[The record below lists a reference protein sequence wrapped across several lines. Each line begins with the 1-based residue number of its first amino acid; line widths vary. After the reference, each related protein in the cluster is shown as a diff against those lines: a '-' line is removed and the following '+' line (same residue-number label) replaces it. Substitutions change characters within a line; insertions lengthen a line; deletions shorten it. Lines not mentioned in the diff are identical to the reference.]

1 MHIDPRKVFVLQAY
15 PGQNCL
21 ERMTHPKIRMRTPD
35 QGRRGNEIT
44 LLPASL
50 NFDFVAG
57 FEDIPDWA
65 WEPARQ
71 GDGKVVFDASLEGHP
86 HDTERTRQLHGVLQ
100 RAGVSTTQ
108 AVYIT
113 QDRGYAAAYR
123 RHCAEAGEG
132 PPMKVI
138 VYDYWIRQVLRRHE
152 RTGAATFEARR
163 QAYAAR
169 PRRRGRRFL
178 SLNNT
183 LRPTK
188 TLFLLRLIRD
198 GLWSQGAISV
208 GGVQA
213 LRAAKGLSDRE
224 MNRSLFGVRGF
235 QDLKRELRPLLP
247 QLEAMGQVRF
257 LAPEPDRA
265 PSTVGDEPL
274 AEYADTW
281 FSVVTE
287 TEMRDWPNRITEKP
301 LKPLLNFHPFVM
313 FGNAGAL
320 GLLRDYGFETYPGL
334 FEEAYD
340 EEPDPRRR
348 FERVYREVQR
358 LCAMDEAALDRLDRA
373 AEDAVIRNAH
383 HGLVHLPWRFRD
395 EIDPRLV
402 RDILAP

>member
-1 MHIDPRKVFVLQAY
+1 M
-15 PGQNCL
+15 
-21 ERMTHPKIRMRTPD
+21 PD
-35 QGRRGNEIT
+35 QGFRGHQIA

-57 FEDIPDWA
+57 FDDIPDWA
-65 WEPARQ
+65 WEPARR
-71 GDGKVVFDASLEGHP
+71 GDAKVVFDASLEGHP
-86 HDTERTRQLHGVLQ
+86 HDAERTRQLHEVLE
-100 RAGVSTTQ
+100 RARTPREQ

-113 QDRGYAAAYR
+113 QDRGYAEAYR
-123 RHCAEAGEG
+123 RHCAETADG

-138 VYDYWIRQVLRRHE
+138 VYDYWIRQVLRRYE
-152 RTGAATFEARR
+152 RAGEQTFEARR
-163 QAYAAR
+163 QAYVAR

-188 TLFLLRLIRD
+188 TLFLLRLLRD
-198 GLWSQGAISV
+198 GLWPQGAISV
-208 GGVQA
+208 GGVKA
-213 LRAAKGLSDRE
+213 LRAAKGLSDRAL
-224 MNRSLFGVRGF
+224 NRSLFGVRGF

-247 QLEAMGQVRF
+247 ELEAMGQVRF
-257 LAPEPDRA
+257 FAAEPDRA

-313 FGNAGAL
+313 LGNAGAL
-320 GLLRDYGFETYPGL
+320 GLLRDYGFESYPGL
-334 FEEAYD
+334 FDEAYD

-348 FERVYREVQR
+348 FEWVYREVQR
-358 LCAMDEAALDRLDRA
+358 LCALDEAELGRLDRA
-373 AEDAVIRNAH
+373 AEETVIRNAR